1 MAAALAAKGECEKP
15 TELLLALHCKAWGC
29 LPVAGGLL
37 EQPAG
42 LFNRMNVALNTYSA
56 YREWLT
62 KATVDAEWA
71 DTHPDEFS
79 LVVKIE
85 KMLHGG

>member
-1 MAAALAAKGECEKP
+1 VAAALAAKGECEKP
-15 TELLLALHCKAWGC
+15 PELVMALNCKAWGC
-29 LPVAGGLL
+29 LPVAGGIL
-37 EQPAG
+37 EQPAR
-42 LFNRMNVALNTYSA
+42 LFNGMNVALNVYSA

-62 KATVDAEWA
+62 KSVVDAVWA

>member
-1 MAAALAAKGECEKP
+1 MALN
-15 TELLLALHCKAWGC
+15 CKAWNC
-29 LPVAGGLL
+29 LPVAGGMMD
-37 EQPAG
+37 QPAG
-42 LFNRMNVALNTYSA
+42 LFARMNVALNVYSA

-62 KATVDAEWA
+62 KTAVDAEWA